1 MIQYAKTETCRSA
14 FIGRYFGDQEMTA
27 CGNCD
32 CCINKANS
40 ISREDNLNT
49 DVQKIILLLKLKTYN
64 LEEIISLSG
73 VEKTTVTKILN
84 ALMAEEKISIDLMG
98 KVRLR

>member
-1 MIQYAKTETCRSA
+1 
-14 FIGRYFGDQEMTA
+14 
-27 CGNCD
+27 
-32 CCINKANS
+32 
-40 ISREDNLNT
+40 
-49 DVQKIILLLKLKTYN
+49 LLKLKTYN